1 MSVGIPRGGVC
12 ATGDFTGEPI
22 VMSESAEKRDT
33 RFPKL
38 SLEYR
43 SGRGGVGLI
52 VGAGTGVGAGMDIG
66 FDICGVVVDFGGD
79 RTGPGSCSWKR
90 RGWGGSGI
98 VIVAPGWGDT
108 DRRGPS
114 GARREGRKASGGAGR
129 EGKPER
135 WVLRSASALEE
146 GIFVPGMDMGVG
158 EVERSDP
165 P

>member
-1 MSVGIPRGGVC
+1 MSVGMPREGVC
-12 ATGDFTGEPI
+12 ATGDLTGEPI

-43 SGRGGVGLI
+43 SGRGGVGLT
-52 VGAGTGVGAGMDIG
+52 AGRGAGMDIG
-66 FDICGVVVDFGGD
+66 LDICVVVLGGD

-90 RGWGGSGI
+90 GGWGGSGM
-98 VIVAPGWGDT
+98 VAVAPGWGET

-135 WVLRSASALEE
+135 CVLRSASALEE
-146 GIFVPGMDMGVG
+146 GIFVLGIGMGVG

>member
-1 MSVGIPRGGVC
+1 
-12 ATGDFTGEPI
+12 
-22 VMSESAEKRDT
+22 MSESAEKRDT

-43 SGRGGVGLI
+43 SGRGGVGLT
-52 VGAGTGVGAGMDIG
+52 AGVGAGMDIG
-66 FDICGVVVDFGGD
+66 FDICGMVVDLGGD

-90 RGWGGSGI
+90 AGWGGSGI
-98 VIVAPGWGDT
+98 VDADVAPGWGDT

-129 EGKPER
+129 ECKPER

-146 GIFVPGMDMGVG
+146 GIFVLGMDMGVG

-165 P
+165 PPP